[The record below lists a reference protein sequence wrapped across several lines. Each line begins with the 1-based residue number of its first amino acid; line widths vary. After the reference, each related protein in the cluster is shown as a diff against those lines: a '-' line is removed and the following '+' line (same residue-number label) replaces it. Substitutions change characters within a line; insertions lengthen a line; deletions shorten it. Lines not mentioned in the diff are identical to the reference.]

1 MPLLRHAFQVLQN
14 WHLAQAADPTPW
26 HHIKDQTSY
35 IMPGIASPSTG
46 TLQSTH
52 TLQPA
57 SDAAASMGP
66 SAAVVGP
73 SAAVVVIP
81 PTPVV
86 PPPGSISGFPVLPMQ
101 SCPPIQDNLAPMP
114 AQLPILPS
122 AFTPLP
128 PLTHSPATS
137 NHLSSRPLSSHV
149 PDGPQPQST
158 VTSNGVDD
166 VMPIDGKQAL

>member
-14 WHLAQAADPTPW
+14 WHLAQATDPTPW

-57 SDAAASMGP
+57 SDAVAS
-66 SAAVVGP
+66 VGP
-73 SAAVVVIP
+73 SAAVMVTL
-81 PTPVV
+81 PTPIA
-86 PPPGSISGFPVLPMQ
+86 PLPGSTSGFSVLPTQ
-101 SCPPIQDNLAPMP
+101 SHPPIQDSPAPMP
-114 AQLPILPS
+114 AQPSILPS

-128 PLTHSPATS
+128 PLTHFLATG
-137 NHLSSRPLSSHV
+137 NHSSTHPSSSHA
-149 PDGPQPQST
+149 PDGPQP
-158 VTSNGVDD
+158 
-166 VMPIDGKQAL
+166 